1 MKVREIKI
9 QFYISYFDLKFEALC
24 GLGNKKDDPSIFLNG
39 LFGLAKNFL

>member
-1 MKVREIKI
+1 MPIKI